1 MTRKKKKTRPDI
13 VTLDAMVE
21 EATVDAYGDEEQL
34 YGLLVMLQDN
44 LKLPFETE
52 VLGVTVEVVEVDLFQ
67 ESSIVATCKRG
78 HHQQVI
84 PVTALP
90 LPSPPP
96 EGTEWIEAYR
106 HWMGER

>member
-1 MTRKKKKTRPDI
+1 MKKKRTKLDKQ
-13 VTLDAMVE
+13 TLDAMVE

-44 LKLPFETE
+44 LDLPFETE
-52 VLGVTVEVVEVDLFQ
+52 VLGVTVEVVEVDQIRGGCF
-67 ESSIVATCKRG
+67 AAMCKRG
-78 HHQQVI
+78 HHRQAI
-84 PVTALP
+84 PITALP

-96 EGTEWIEAYR
+96 RGAEWIDAYL